1 MLVGRCALPCPVA
14 SYLIVPQYFVTMD
27 IEAADPLLPVDQ
39 LARVMRESIL
49 PSVEALMQLAVQ
61 GKVITGGYP
70 IGDRFMVFI
79 VEAESEDEVR
89 EVLAGL
95 PLSDVA
101 RTTVRRLQS
110 PEELRDSD
118 GYSS

>member
-1 MLVGRCALPCPVA
+1 M
-14 SYLIVPQYFVTMD
+14 PQYFVTMD

-49 PSVEALMQLAVQ
+49 PSVEALIQLTVQ

-79 VEAESEDEVR
+79 VEAESEEEVH
-89 EVLAGL
+89 EVLAEL
-95 PLSDVA
+95 PLSGTA
-101 RTTVRRLQS
+101 KTTVRRLQS
-110 PEELRDSD
+110 PEELRNPD
-118 GYSS
+118 GRHT